1 MVQMKLVIIF
11 GPQAVGKMTV
21 GQELEKLT
29 GLKLFHNHMTIE
41 LVSHF
46 FDYGSPAGKRLVGLF
61 REEIFEEVAKSDL
74 PGLIF
79 TYVWA
84 FDLPSDREYVEHI
97 RRIFESQGG
106 EVFYVELEADL
117 EERLIR
123 NRDPHRLLHKA
134 SKRNLARS
142 ERDLLQTMEK
152 HRLNSLDGE
161 IGEANYIKINNTAC
175 SPDEVARIIQERFQL

>member
-1 MVQMKLVIIF
+1 MKLVIIF

-41 LVSHF
+41 LVSQF

-84 FDLPSDREYVEHI
+84 FDLPADGEYIEHI
-97 RRIFESQGG
+97 SRIFEAQGG
-106 EVFYVELEADL
+106 EVYYVELEADL

-123 NRDPHRLLHKA
+123 NRDPHRLLHKPT
-134 SKRNLARS
+134 KRNVARS
-142 ERDLLQTMEK
+142 EKRPPS
-152 HRLNSLDGE
+152 NPGE
-161 IGEANYIKINNTAC
+161 ISTELFGRRNTETELYQDQQYHLPTGRGGPNDSGAV
-175 SPDEVARIIQERFQL
+175 SAIMD

>member
-1 MVQMKLVIIF
+1 MKLVIIF
-11 GPQAVGKMTV
+11 GPQAVGKMSV

-46 FDYGSPAGKRLVGLF
+46 FDYGSPSGKRLVGLF
-61 REEIFEEVAKSDL
+61 REEIFKEVAKSDL

-97 RRIFESQGG
+97 SRIFESQGG
-106 EVFYVELEADL
+106 EVYYVELEADL

-123 NRDPHRLLHKA
+123 NRDPHRLLHKP
-134 SKRNLARS
+134 SKQNLERS
-142 ERDLLQTMEK
+142 ERDLLRTLEK
-152 HRLNSLDGE
+152 YRLNSLDGE
-161 IGEANYIKINNTAC
+161 IKKLNYIKINNTAC
-175 SPDEVARIIQERFQL
+175 PPNEAAKIIQERFRL

>member
-1 MVQMKLVIIF
+1 MKLVIIF

-41 LVSHF
+41 LVSQF

-84 FDLPSDREYVEHI
+84 FDLPADGEYIEHI
-97 RRIFESQGG
+97 SRIFEAQGG
-106 EVFYVELEADL
+106 EVYYVELEADL

-123 NRDPHRLLHKA
+123 NRDPHRLLHKPT
-134 SKRNLARS
+134 KRNVARS
-142 ERDLLQTMEK
+142 EKDLLQTLEK
-152 HRLNSLDGE
+152 YRLNSLDDE
-161 IGEANYIKINNTAC
+161 IRNPNYIRINNTTC
-175 SPDEVARIIQERFQL
+175 PPDEVARMIQERFQL